1 MLSVLLKK
9 QLTEIFRNYFYDPKK
24 NKMRSRGATAMYI
37 ALYVLLMAGV
47 LGGMFALLAVGICA
61 PMAAAGVGWLYYL
74 VMGLIAVLL
83 GAFGSVFSTYSSLY
97 LSKDND
103 LLLSM
108 PIPVRYVMA
117 SRLLGVYLLGLM
129 YSGVATVPAVIVYW
143 IVAPVTAGTVVGGV
157 LTVLLVS
164 VIVMVLSCLLGWVV
178 ARISLKLKNKSF
190 ITVILSLAFLAA
202 YYFVYYKV
210 QGLIT
215 LLAENAAV
223 YGAKIR
229 GSAYLLYLFGSV
241 IPKLALVLSMALR
254 FVPQFRRQMRRVRCA
269 QKTMG
274 LYAARGYTDKV
285 RSAGRVFLAMIA
297 WSLENAMETAASMK
311 ARGYGRGHR
320 TNFSLFRF
328 TARDG
333 ALLAVCAALM
343 GVVAVGMAA
352 GVTAFDF
359 YPRVSTPEL
368 TPAALAVYIAFGAL
382 SLLPFTIEVREA
394 IVWRYYRSRI

>member
-1 MLSVLLKK
+1 MKAFANYHPAVLLLYFLSVLLVGMFVTNPVL
-9 QLTEIFRNYFYDPKK
+9 QLT
-24 NKMRSRGATAMYI
+24 M
-37 ALYVLLMAGV
+37 
-47 LGGMFALLAVGICA
+47 
-61 PMAAAGVGWLYYL
+61 
-74 VMGLIAVLL
+74 LL
-83 GAFGSVFSTYSSLY
+83 GAVLFCLMLPHRSGGAGFYVPMFLLVAVTNPLFSH
-97 LSKDND
+97 N
-103 LLLSM
+103 
-108 PIPVRYVMA
+108 
-117 SRLLGVYLLGLM
+117 GVTPLFFLNGN
-129 YSGVATVPAVIVYW
+129 
-143 IVAPVTAGTVVGGV
+143 PVTLEALLYGFALAVAVVG
-157 LTVLLVS
+157 VLLWCKGYS
-164 VIVMVLSCLLGWVV
+164 EVMTGD
-178 ARISLKLKNKSF
+178 KF
-190 ITVILSLAFLAA
+190 
-202 YYFVYYKV
+202 
-210 QGLIT
+210 
-215 LLAENAAV
+215 
-223 YGAKIR
+223 
-229 GSAYLLYLFGSV
+229 LYLFGSV
-241 IPKLALVLSMALR
+241 IPRLALVLSMAFR

>member
-1 MLSVLLKK
+1 MKAFANYHPAVLLLYFLSVLLVGMFVTNPVL
-9 QLTEIFRNYFYDPKK
+9 QLT
-24 NKMRSRGATAMYI
+24 M
-37 ALYVLLMAGV
+37 
-47 LGGMFALLAVGICA
+47 
-61 PMAAAGVGWLYYL
+61 
-74 VMGLIAVLL
+74 LL
-83 GAFGSVFSTYSSLY
+83 GAVLFCLMLPHRSGGAGFYVPMFLLVAVTNPLFSH
-97 LSKDND
+97 N
-103 LLLSM
+103 
-108 PIPVRYVMA
+108 
-117 SRLLGVYLLGLM
+117 GVTPLFFLNGN
-129 YSGVATVPAVIVYW
+129 
-143 IVAPVTAGTVVGGV
+143 PVTLEALLYGFALAVAVVG
-157 LTVLLVS
+157 VLLWCKGYS
-164 VIVMVLSCLLGWVV
+164 EVMTGD
-178 ARISLKLKNKSF
+178 KF
-190 ITVILSLAFLAA
+190 
-202 YYFVYYKV
+202 
-210 QGLIT
+210 
-215 LLAENAAV
+215 
-223 YGAKIR
+223 
-229 GSAYLLYLFGSV
+229 LYLFGSV
-241 IPKLALVLSMALR
+241 IPRLALVLSMALR
-254 FVPQFRRQMRRVRCA
+254 FVPQFSRQMRRVRCA

-311 ARGYGRGHR
+311 ARGYGRGRR

-368 TPAALAVYIAFGAL
+368 TLAALAVYIAFGAL

>member
-1 MLSVLLKK
+1 MKAFGNVHPFVLLVYFLSVLTVAMFAANPVLS
-9 QLTEIFRNYFYDPKK
+9 LTALLGGILFCAMLVR
-24 NKMRSRGATAMYI
+24 RSRVPGDIGFYVPLFLLVAVTNPLFSHNGVTPLFFLNGNPVTLE
-37 ALYVLLMAGV
+37 ALLYGFALAVAVVGVLLWCKG
-47 LGGMFALLAVGICA
+47 
-61 PMAAAGVGWLYYL
+61 YSE
-74 VMGLIAVLL
+74 VMTGDK
-83 GAFGSVFSTYSSLY
+83 F
-97 LSKDND
+97 
-103 LLLSM
+103 
-108 PIPVRYVMA
+108 
-117 SRLLGVYLLGLM
+117 
-129 YSGVATVPAVIVYW
+129 
-143 IVAPVTAGTVVGGV
+143 
-157 LTVLLVS
+157 
-164 VIVMVLSCLLGWVV
+164 
-178 ARISLKLKNKSF
+178 
-190 ITVILSLAFLAA
+190 
-202 YYFVYYKV
+202 
-210 QGLIT
+210 
-215 LLAENAAV
+215 
-223 YGAKIR
+223 
-229 GSAYLLYLFGSV
+229 LYLFGSV
-241 IPKLALVLSMALR
+241 IPRLALVLSMALR

-274 LYAARGYTDKV
+274 LYASRGHTDKV

-352 GVTAFDF
+352 GVTAVDF

-368 TPAALAVYIAFGAL
+368 PPAALAVYIAFGAL

>member
-1 MLSVLLKK
+1 MKAFGNVHPFVLLVYFLSVLTVAMFAANPVLS
-9 QLTEIFRNYFYDPKK
+9 LT
-24 NKMRSRGATAMYI
+24 
-37 ALYVLLMAGV
+37 AL
-47 LGGMFALLAVGICA
+47 LGGILFCAMLVRRSLVPGDIGFYVPLFLLVAVTNPLFSHNGVTPLFFLNGNPVTLEALL
-61 PMAAAGVGWLYYL
+61 
-74 VMGLIAVLL
+74 
-83 GAFGSVFSTYSSLY
+83 
-97 LSKDND
+97 
-103 LLLSM
+103 
-108 PIPVRYVMA
+108 
-117 SRLLGVYLLGLM
+117 
-129 YSGVATVPAVIVYW
+129 
-143 IVAPVTAGTVVGGV
+143 
-157 LTVLLVS
+157 
-164 VIVMVLSCLLGWVV
+164 
-178 ARISLKLKNKSF
+178 
-190 ITVILSLAFLAA
+190 
-202 YYFVYYKV
+202 
-210 QGLIT
+210 
-215 LLAENAAV
+215 
-223 YGAKIR
+223 YG
-229 GSAYLLYLFGSV
+229 
-241 IPKLALVLSMALR
+241 SMALR

-311 ARGYGRGHR
+311 ARGYGRGRR

-382 SLLPFTIEVREA
+382 SLLPFTLEVREA

>member
-1 MLSVLLKK
+1 MTPLFFLNGNPVTLEALLYGFALAVAVVGVLLWCKGYS
-9 QLTEIFRNYFYDPKK
+9 E
-24 NKMRSRGATAMYI
+24 
-37 ALYVLLMAGV
+37 
-47 LGGMFALLAVGICA
+47 
-61 PMAAAGVGWLYYL
+61 
-74 VMGLIAVLL
+74 VMTGDK
-83 GAFGSVFSTYSSLY
+83 F
-97 LSKDND
+97 
-103 LLLSM
+103 
-108 PIPVRYVMA
+108 
-117 SRLLGVYLLGLM
+117 
-129 YSGVATVPAVIVYW
+129 
-143 IVAPVTAGTVVGGV
+143 
-157 LTVLLVS
+157 
-164 VIVMVLSCLLGWVV
+164 
-178 ARISLKLKNKSF
+178 
-190 ITVILSLAFLAA
+190 
-202 YYFVYYKV
+202 
-210 QGLIT
+210 
-215 LLAENAAV
+215 
-223 YGAKIR
+223 
-229 GSAYLLYLFGSV
+229 LYLFGSV
-241 IPKLALVLSMALR
+241 IPRLALVLSMALR

-311 ARGYGRGHR
+311 ARGYGRGRR

-382 SLLPFTIEVREA
+382 SLLPFTLEVREA